1 MKIWR
6 IQPNQLFLL
15 QPHLLFQQH
24 FPQQPHFQPQLLL
37 PQQPHH
43 LEFQVKVSNFK
54 KMYRNIYYSFPQG
67 LKLLQ
72 QKLGIEAIPV
82 MEKLVIVSTY
92 GIPRVMF
99 FMHI

>member
-1 MKIWR
+1 
-6 IQPNQLFLL
+6 
-15 QPHLLFQQH
+15 
-24 FPQQPHFQPQLLL
+24 
-37 PQQPHH
+37 
-43 LEFQVKVSNFK
+43 
-54 KMYRNIYYSFPQG
+54 MYRNIYYSFPEE

-99 FMHI
+99 FIHNINLDLDVNKTALLLVEISNFCISITFFALV